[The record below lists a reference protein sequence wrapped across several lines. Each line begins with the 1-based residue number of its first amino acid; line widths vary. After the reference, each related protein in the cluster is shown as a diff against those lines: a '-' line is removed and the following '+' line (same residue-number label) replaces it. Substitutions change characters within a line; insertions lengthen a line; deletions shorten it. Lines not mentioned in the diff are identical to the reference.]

1 MRAFLLSF
9 TVFLSPALVHAQ
21 GNPADFNR
29 PGPVKEREMYYAQV
43 RTEVNE
49 LLIRWREAWEN
60 DDPGGLAR
68 LYLEHASYYPLN
80 TAAAQSR
87 AAIQSHFADFLGTV
101 GTLSI
106 NISSFGMS
114 GDVAYVT
121 CRVGYH
127 RFDGAAERRVTRT
140 DLIILRRQRNQGWLI
155 EVQLAQE
162 QVEEL

>member
-60 DDPGGLAR
+60 DDPGALAR

-87 AAIQSHFADFLGTV
+87 ASAYSSLIPASRITLLHFARSSRTNRANSSGV
-101 GTLSI
+101 LS
-106 NISSFGMS
+106 SVSAPKRAKLS
-114 GDVAYVT
+114 
-121 CRVGYH
+121 RVV
-127 RFDGAAERRVTRT
+127 RVRSTFT
-140 DLIILRRQRNQGWLI
+140 N
-155 EVQLAQE
+155 AP
-162 QVEEL
+162 

>member
-1 MRAFLLSF
+1 MRVFLLSF
-9 TVFLSPALVHAQ
+9 TLLLSPALLHAQ

-49 LLIRWREAWEN
+49 LLIGWRDAWEK
-60 DDPGGLAR
+60 DAPGRLAGF
-68 LYLEHASYYPLN
+68 YTEQANYYPVN
-80 TAAAQSR
+80 AAAVQSR
-87 AAIQSHFADFLGTV
+87 AAIQSHFADFLRNV

-106 NISSFGMS
+106 NMSSFGMS

-121 CRVGYH
+121 CRLSYH
-127 RFDGAAERRVTRT
+127 LFDGAAERRVTRT
-140 DLIILRRQRNQGWLI
+140 DLIVLRRQRNQGWLI

-162 QVEEL
+162 RVEEL